1 MRYSDFVGVD
11 VSKDK
16 LDIFSRKKSM
26 HRIIHNSEE
35 GVRDFFSQ
43 IDKNALITIENTGG
57 YENACVNTL
66 IDLGF
71 RIHKTNK
78 GLCRKVKSDKLDAI
92 ALAKYGRENHEKLKI
107 YDKPKYAN
115 EKMKA
120 LTAYLNFHKRE
131 RVKEKNRLQSP
142 GCKIIEET
150 IRATLEKM
158 DQIIEGIEKQIK
170 ELIHNDEELKKKV
183 ELITEY
189 KGIGPTTAINL
200 LSNLPELGKF
210 GRNKLTALAGMA
222 PIVNY
227 SGKMK
232 GYRTTKGMGRPAIRD
247 ILFLP
252 TMTAIVH
259 NKSISSYWNK
269 KLGIDSVEES
279 NENSSNRTPSR
290 LHPPKMKVVTACMR
304 KILLQLNAIVR
315 DGKILAER
323 L

>member
-1 MRYSDFVGVD
+1 MDR
-11 VSKDK
+11 
-16 LDIFSRKKSM
+16 
-26 HRIIHNSEE
+26 
-35 GVRDFFSQ
+35 
-43 IDKNALITIENTGG
+43 NALVIIEHTGG
-57 YENACVNTL
+57 YENACVHTL

-78 GLCRKVKSDKLDAI
+78 GLCRKAKSDKLDAI
-92 ALAKYGRENHEKLKI
+92 ALAKYGKENHEKLKI
-107 YDKPKYAN
+107 YDKPQHAH

-120 LTAYLNFHKRE
+120 LTAYLNFYKRE
-131 RVKEKNRLQSP
+131 RVREKNRLQSP

-150 IRATLEKM
+150 VRATLEKV
-158 DQIIEGIEKQIK
+158 DQIIEYIEKQIK

-183 ELITEY
+183 ELICEY
-189 KGIGPTTAINL
+189 KGIGSTTAINL
-200 LSNLPELGKF
+200 LSNLPELGKV
-210 GRNKLTALAGMA
+210 GRNKITALAGMA
-222 PIVNY
+222 PIVND

-232 GYRTTKGMGRPAIRD
+232 GYRTTKGMGRPAIRE

-269 KLGIDSVEES
+269 KLGMDSPEES
-279 NENSSNRTPSR
+279 NKSSSNRTPSR
-290 LHPPKMKVVTACMR
+290 LCPPKMKVVTACMR
-304 KILLQLNAIVR
+304 KIILQLNAILR